1 MNYIINN
8 LKDCTLFKNF
18 TEEEAEKILLS
29 INYKVTSFKK
39 GEIIAF
45 EDDPISSI
53 GIILEGSIE
62 VQKNYPSGKVVTI
75 NRMQKGNIFG
85 EAIIFSTRKTYPSTI
100 ASSTDSKVLYINQDD
115 IIKLCSSNKTFL
127 HNFMKVLSNRI
138 LNLSNIL
145 RTLSYQTIRQKLAS
159 FLLDEYKKQKSLVI
173 KVSSSRQEMADQFGT
188 TRPSLSRELINM
200 KEDELI
206 DYDKKTITILD
217 LDALEETLF

>member
-29 INYKVTSFKK
+29 INYKVASFKK

-217 LDALEETLF
+217 IDALEETLF

>member
-29 INYKVTSFKK
+29 INYKVASFKK
-39 GEIIAF
+39 GGIIAF

-217 LDALEETLF
+217 IDALEETLF

>member
-8 LKDCTLFKNF
+8 LKNCTLFKNF
-18 TEEEAEKILLS
+18 TDEEAEKILLS
-29 INYKVTSFKK
+29 INYKVTNFKK

-62 VQKNYPSGKVVTI
+62 VQKNYPSGKIVTI

-85 EAIIFSTRKTYPSTI
+85 EAIIFSNRKTYPSTI
-100 ASSTDSKVLYINQDD
+100 ASSTDSKVLYLNQDD

-145 RTLSYQTIRQKLAS
+145 RTLSYQTIRQKIAS

-173 KVSSSRQEMADQFGT
+173 KVTSSRQEMADQFGT

-217 LDALEETLF
+217 IDALEETLF